1 MTHHYSHVD
10 EGEKRVAAT
19 RVFDVITGG
28 KGGIQ
33 GGPPPRR
40 MTRRS
45 VRTQKTPRARGLRSE
60 VPPGF
65 EPGMVVLLTTRGWY
79 RNKVLE
85 TLAKGF
91 RAARQR
97 LTGVAEL
104 NDEVIDEALRDVRLS
119 LLEGDV
125 EFRVVKRF
133 LERVKEQARGKQV
146 ELRAKSAE
154 YGTKSITPEQAFIA
168 ICQDELV
175 KMMGPVETELK
186 WAKKGPTGIMMC
198 GLQGSGKTTTVGKL
212 ARWLEKTHK
221 KKPMLVAADIYRP
234 AAVEQL
240 KTLGR
245 QLDMPVYSAEGKDPV
260 TICREANNEAA
271 AQGCDVVIFDTAGR
285 LAIDEPLMQELDD
298 INKAVTPAN
307 IFLVLDAM
315 TGQDA
320 VNVAETFN
328 KRLDIDG
335 VIMTKLDGDARGGAA
350 LSVKE
355 ITGKPIKFLGIGE
368 QLDKLEEFRP
378 EGLASRILGM
388 GDIVGLVKDF
398 EQVVD
403 AEKAEEDALRMLKGK
418 FDMQDFLEQIRLIQK
433 MGSLK
438 DLFEKL
444 PFFGGGLP
452 EGVNLDDRELVKIEA
467 MISSMTYEERLNP
480 QVFVATSWEDYST
493 TAGRQAKRRRA
504 DFHPGRVKRISKGSG
519 RTETE
524 VKELLQKFAQM
535 RQMMVQ
541 LGASTG
547 LMGKIPGMKQFGQ
560 MKKLANMDINALM
573 AAGGGMPDMSALGA
587 GGGMPNIPGMPGM
600 PGNVPGM
607 PKGFTPPG
615 TKGAAVGVQAARERQ
630 KSRDKRKA
638 EKAARKK
645 NRR

>member
-1 MTHHYSHVD
+1 M
-10 EGEKRVAAT
+10 
-19 RVFDVITGG
+19 
-28 KGGIQ
+28 
-33 GGPPPRR
+33 
-40 MTRRS
+40 
-45 VRTQKTPRARGLRSE
+45 
-60 VPPGF
+60 
-65 EPGMVVLLTTRGWY
+65 
-79 RNKVLE
+79 LE
-85 TLAKGF
+85 TLSKGF

-104 NDEVIDEALRDVRLS
+104 NDSVIEEALHDVRLS

-133 LERVKEQARGKQV
+133 LERVKEAARGKEV
-146 ELRAKSAE
+146 ELKAKSKE
-154 YGTKSITPEQAFIA
+154 YGTKSITPEQAFVA
-168 ICQDELV
+168 ICQDELI
-175 KMMGPVETELK
+175 KMMGPVETDLR

-198 GLQGSGKTTTVGKL
+198 GLQGSGKTTSCGKL
-212 ARWLEKTHK
+212 ARWLDKTHK
-221 KKPMLVAADIYRP
+221 KKPLLVAADIYRP

-245 QLDMPVYSAEGKDPV
+245 QLDVPVFNIPGKDPV
-260 TICREANNEAA
+260 TICREAAAEAA
-271 AQGCDVVIFDTAGR
+271 AKGCDVIIYDTAGR
-285 LAIDEPLMQELDD
+285 LAIDEPLMQELED
-298 INKAVTPAN
+298 INRSTNPAN

-320 VNVAETFN
+320 VNVADTFN
-328 KRLDIDG
+328 KRLNLDG

-368 QLDKLEEFRP
+368 TLDKLEEFRP

-452 EGVNLDDRELVKIEA
+452 EGVSLDDKELTKIEA
-467 MISSMTYEERLNP
+467 MISSMTMEERLNP
-480 QVFVATSWEDYST
+480 QVFVTTSWEEYAT

-504 DFHPGRVKRISKGSG
+504 DFHPGRVRRLARGSG
-519 RTETE
+519 RGEQE

-547 LMGKIPGMKQFGQ
+547 LMGKIPGLKQFGQ
-560 MKKLANMDINALM
+560 MKKLANMDLNALM
-573 AAGGGMPDMSALGA
+573 GA
-587 GGGMPNIPGMPGM
+587 GGGLPPGLAEGMPAGMPGMPGM
-600 PGNVPGM
+600 PGNIPGL

-615 TKGAAVGVQAARERQ
+615 TKGVVGQSRPNDKQ
-630 KSRDKRKA
+630 KARDKRKA

>member
-1 MTHHYSHVD
+1 
-10 EGEKRVAAT
+10 
-19 RVFDVITGG
+19 
-28 KGGIQ
+28 
-33 GGPPPRR
+33 
-40 MTRRS
+40 
-45 VRTQKTPRARGLRSE
+45 
-60 VPPGF
+60 
-65 EPGMVVLLTTRGWY
+65 
-79 RNKVLE
+79 VLE

-91 RAARQR
+91 RSARQR

-104 NDEVIDEALRDVRLS
+104 TDDVIDEALRDVRLS

-133 LERVKEQARGKQV
+133 LDRVREAARGKQV
-146 ELRAKSAE
+146 ELRAKSQE
-154 YGTKSITPEQAFIA
+154 YGTRSITPEQAFIA
-168 ICQDELV
+168 ICQEELT

-212 ARWLEKTHK
+212 ARYVEKTFK

-245 QLDMPVYSAEGKDPV
+245 QLDVPVYFDSAGGKDPV
-260 TICREANNEAA
+260 TICREGNHAAA

-285 LAIDEPLMQELDD
+285 LAIDEPLMQELED
-298 INKAVTPAN
+298 IDKAVTPAN

-328 KRLDIDG
+328 KRLNLDG

-355 ITGKPIKFLGIGE
+355 ITGKPIKFLGMGE
-368 QLDKLEEFRP
+368 TLDKLEEFRP

-467 MISSMTYEERLNP
+467 MISSMTLEERLNP
-480 QVFVATSWEDYST
+480 QVFVATSWEEFAT
-493 TAGRQAKRRRA
+493 TAGKSSKRRRA
-504 DFHPGRVKRISKGSG
+504 DFEASRVKRIAKGSG
-519 RTETE
+519 RGEHE

-547 LMGKIPGMKQFGQ
+547 LMGKIPGFKQFSQ

-573 AAGGGMPDMSALGA
+573 SGGGLPA
-587 GGGMPNIPGMPGM
+587 GFEGGMPNMPAMPGVPM
-600 PGNVPGM
+600 GNVPGL
-607 PKGFTPPG
+607 PKGYTPPG
-615 TKGAAVGVQAARERQ
+615 TKSLVGATRAQDRQ
-630 KSRDKRKA
+630 KARDKRKA

>member
-1 MTHHYSHVD
+1 
-10 EGEKRVAAT
+10 
-19 RVFDVITGG
+19 
-28 KGGIQ
+28 
-33 GGPPPRR
+33 
-40 MTRRS
+40 
-45 VRTQKTPRARGLRSE
+45 
-60 VPPGF
+60 
-65 EPGMVVLLTTRGWY
+65 
-79 RNKVLE
+79 VLE
-85 TLAKGF
+85 ILGKGF

-104 NDEVIDEALRDVRLS
+104 NDDVIDEALRDVRLS

-133 LERVKEQARGKQV
+133 LERVKEAARGKQV
-146 ELRAKSAE
+146 ELRAKSEE
-154 YGTKSITPEQAFIA
+154 YGTKKITPEQAFVA
-168 ICQDELV
+168 ICQDELI
-175 KMMGPVETELK
+175 KMMGPVDTDLK
-186 WAKKGPTGIMMC
+186 WAKKGATGIMMC

-234 AAVEQL
+234 AAIDQL
-240 KTLGR
+240 ETLGR
-245 QLDMPVYSAEGKDPV
+245 QLDMPVYTARGKDPV
-260 TICREANNEAA
+260 TICREANEAA
-271 AQGCDVVIFDTAGR
+271 MRQGRDVVIYDTAGR

-298 INKAVTPAN
+298 INKAVSPAN

-320 VNVAETFN
+320 VNVADTFN
-328 KRLDIDG
+328 KRLDLDG

-355 ITGKPIKFLGIGE
+355 ITGRPIKFLGIGE

-452 EGVNLDDRELVKIEA
+452 EGVNLDDKELVKIEA
-467 MISSMTYEERLNP
+467 MISSMTREERTNP
-480 QVFVATSWEDYST
+480 QVFVSTSWEEFAT
-493 TAGRQAKRRRA
+493 TSGKNAKRRRA
-504 DFHPGRVKRISKGSG
+504 DFHPGRVKRIANGSG
-519 RTETE
+519 RKENE

-547 LMGKIPGMKQFGQ
+547 LMGKIPGFKQFQQ
-560 MKKLANMDINALM
+560 MKRLANMDLNAIM
-573 AAGGGMPDMSALGA
+573 GA
-587 GGGMPNIPGMPGM
+587 GGGPGGALLGEGAGAPNMPAMPGVPVGNIPGL
-600 PGNVPGM
+600 
-607 PKGFTPPG
+607 PKGYTPPG
-615 TKGAAVGVQAARERQ
+615 TKNAMGQHRHNDRQ
-630 KSRDKRKA
+630 KARDKRKA

>member
-1 MTHHYSHVD
+1 
-10 EGEKRVAAT
+10 
-19 RVFDVITGG
+19 
-28 KGGIQ
+28 
-33 GGPPPRR
+33 
-40 MTRRS
+40 
-45 VRTQKTPRARGLRSE
+45 
-60 VPPGF
+60 
-65 EPGMVVLLTTRGWY
+65 
-79 RNKVLE
+79 VLE

-104 NDEVIDEALRDVRLS
+104 NDEVIEDALRDVRLS

-133 LERVKEQARGKQV
+133 LERVREAARGKEV
-146 ELRAKSAE
+146 ELRAKSKE
-154 YGTKSITPEQAFIA
+154 YGTKTITPEQAFIA
-168 ICQDELV
+168 ICQDELI
-175 KMMGPVETELK
+175 KMMGPVDTELR
-186 WAKKGPTGIMMC
+186 WAKKGATGIMFV
-198 GLQGSGKTTTVGKL
+198 GLQGSGKTTSVGKL

-221 KKPMLVAADIYRP
+221 KKPLLVAADIYRP

-240 KTLGR
+240 RTLGR
-245 QLDMPVYSAEGKDPV
+245 QLDMPVFTIDGKDPV
-260 TICREANNEAA
+260 TICREAAGKA
-271 AQGCDVVIFDTAGR
+271 AQEGCDVIIYDTAGR
-285 LAIDEPLMQELDD
+285 LAIDEPLMQELED
-298 INKAVTPAN
+298 IDKAATPAN

-328 KRLDIDG
+328 QRLNLDG
-335 VIMTKLDGDARGGAA
+335 IIMTKLDGDARGGAA

-355 ITGKPIKFLGIGE
+355 ITGKPIKFLGMGE
-368 QLDKLEEFRP
+368 SLDKLEEFRP

-444 PFFGGGLP
+444 PFFNGGLP
-452 EGVNLDDRELVKIEA
+452 DGVNLDDRELTKIEA
-467 MISSMTYEERLNP
+467 MISSMTREERTNP
-480 QVFVATSWEDYST
+480 QVFVATTWEDFMATS
-493 TAGRQAKRRRA
+493 GRQAKRRRA
-504 DFHPGRVKRISKGSG
+504 DFNPSRVKRVSKGSG
-519 RTETE
+519 RTEIE

-547 LMGKIPGMKQFGQ
+547 LMGKIPGFKQFSQ

-573 AAGGGMPDMSALGA
+573 AGGGMPPGFGDGA
-587 GGGMPNIPGMPGM
+587 GMPNMPQMPGV
-600 PGNVPGM
+600 PTGNVPGL
-607 PKGFTPPG
+607 PKGYNPPG
-615 TKGAAVGVQAARERQ
+615 SKGVVGQPRPVDKQ

>member
-1 MTHHYSHVD
+1 M
-10 EGEKRVAAT
+10 
-19 RVFDVITGG
+19 
-28 KGGIQ
+28 
-33 GGPPPRR
+33 
-40 MTRRS
+40 
-45 VRTQKTPRARGLRSE
+45 
-60 VPPGF
+60 
-65 EPGMVVLLTTRGWY
+65 
-79 RNKVLE
+79 LE

-91 RAARQR
+91 KAARQR

-104 NDEVIDEALRDVRLS
+104 SDDVIEDALRDVRLS

-125 EFRVVKRF
+125 EFSVVKRF
-133 LERVKEQARGKQV
+133 LERVREAARGKEV
-146 ELRAKSAE
+146 ELKAKSKE
-154 YGTKSITPEQAFIA
+154 YGTVKITPEQAFIA
-168 ICQDELV
+168 ICQDELT
-175 KMMGPVETELK
+175 KMMGPVDTEFK
-186 WAKKGPTGIMMC
+186 WAKKGPTGIMVC
-198 GLQGSGKTTTVGKL
+198 GLQGSGKTTSVGKL
-212 ARWLEKTHK
+212 ARWLEKTHS

-245 QLDMPVYSAEGKDPV
+245 QLGMPVFSLEGKDPV
-260 TICREANNEAA
+260 TICREGTAKAIQE
-271 AQGCDVVIFDTAGR
+271 GCDIVLYDTAGR
-285 LAIDEPLMQELDD
+285 LAIDEPLMQELED
-298 INKAVTPAN
+298 IDKAVMPAN

-320 VNVAETFN
+320 VNVAKTFN
-328 KRLDIDG
+328 QRLNLDG

-355 ITGKPIKFLGIGE
+355 FTGKPIKFLGMGE
-368 QLDKLEEFRP
+368 GLDKLEEFRP

-418 FDMQDFLEQIRLIQK
+418 FDMQDFLEQIKLIQK

-452 EGVNLDDRELVKIEA
+452 DGVNLDDRELTKIEA
-467 MISSMTYEERLNP
+467 MISSMTTEERLNP
-480 QVFVATSWEDYST
+480 QVFVATTWEEFMATS
-493 TAGRQAKRRRA
+493 GRQAKRRRA
-504 DFHPGRVKRISKGSG
+504 DFDPGRVKRVSKGSG
-519 RTETE
+519 RSEQE

-547 LMGKIPGMKQFGQ
+547 LMGKIPGFKQFSQ
-560 MKKLANMDINALM
+560 MKKLAGMDINALM
-573 AAGGGMPDMSALGA
+573 SAGGGMPPGLLGE
-587 GGGMPNIPGMPGM
+587 GGMPNMPNMPGIPTGNL
-600 PGNVPGM
+600 PGL
-607 PKGFTPPG
+607 PKGYTPPG
-615 TKGAAVGVQAARERQ
+615 SKGVVGAVRAQDKQ
-630 KSRDKRKA
+630 KSKDKRKA

-645 NRR
+645 SRR

>member
-1 MTHHYSHVD
+1 M
-10 EGEKRVAAT
+10 
-19 RVFDVITGG
+19 
-28 KGGIQ
+28 
-33 GGPPPRR
+33 
-40 MTRRS
+40 
-45 VRTQKTPRARGLRSE
+45 
-60 VPPGF
+60 
-65 EPGMVVLLTTRGWY
+65 
-79 RNKVLE
+79 LE
-85 TLAKGF
+85 TLSKGF

-104 NDEVIDEALRDVRLS
+104 NDDVIDEALRDVRLS

-146 ELRAKSAE
+146 ELRAKSQE

-175 KMMGPVETELK
+175 KMMGPVETELR

-198 GLQGSGKTTTVGKL
+198 GLQGSGKTTTTGKL
-212 ARWLEKTHK
+212 ARYVEKTHK

-260 TICREANNEAA
+260 TICREAQNEAIA
-271 AQGCDVVIFDTAGR
+271 KGCDVIIFDTAGR
-285 LAIDEPLMQELDD
+285 LAIDEPLMQELED
-298 INKAVTPAN
+298 IDKAVTPAN

-328 KRLDIDG
+328 KRLNLDG

-368 QLDKLEEFRP
+368 SLDKLEEFRP

-467 MISSMTYEERLNP
+467 MISSMTLEERVNP
-480 QVFVATSWEDYST
+480 QVFVETSWEDFAT
-493 TAGRQAKRRRA
+493 TSGRQAKRRRA

-519 RTETE
+519 RGENE

-547 LMGKIPGMKQFGQ
+547 LMGKIPGFKQFSQ

-573 AAGGGMPDMSALGA
+573 GA
-587 GGGMPNIPGMPGM
+587 GGGLPAGFGGEGGMPNMPAMPGV
-600 PGNVPGM
+600 PSGNVPGL

-615 TKGAAVGVQAARERQ
+615 TKSLVGAQAARDKQ
-630 KSRDKRKA
+630 KARDKRKA

>member
-1 MTHHYSHVD
+1 M
-10 EGEKRVAAT
+10 
-19 RVFDVITGG
+19 
-28 KGGIQ
+28 
-33 GGPPPRR
+33 
-40 MTRRS
+40 
-45 VRTQKTPRARGLRSE
+45 
-60 VPPGF
+60 
-65 EPGMVVLLTTRGWY
+65 
-79 RNKVLE
+79 LE

-91 RAARQR
+91 KAARQR

-104 NDEVIDEALRDVRLS
+104 TDDVIEDALRDVRLS

-133 LERVKEQARGKQV
+133 LERVREAAHGKQV
-146 ELRAKSAE
+146 ELRAKSKE
-154 YGTKSITPEQAFIA
+154 YGTRTITPEQAFIA

-175 KMMGPVETELK
+175 KMMGPVDTELR
-186 WAKKGPTGIMMC
+186 WAKKGPTGIMMV
-198 GLQGSGKTTTVGKL
+198 GLQGSGKTTTVGKV

-221 KKPMLVAADIYRP
+221 KKPLLVAADIYRP

-245 QLDMPVYSAEGKDPV
+245 QLGMPVWSMEGKDPV
-260 TICREANNEAA
+260 TICREAAGEAA
-271 AQGCDVVIFDTAGR
+271 RHGSDVILYDTAGR
-285 LAIDEPLMQELDD
+285 LAIDEPLMQELED
-298 INKAVTPAN
+298 IDKAATPAN

-320 VNVAETFN
+320 VNVADTFN
-328 KRLDIDG
+328 TRLNLDG

-355 ITGKPIKFLGIGE
+355 ITGKPIKFLGMGE
-368 QLDKLEEFRP
+368 SLDKLEEFRP

-388 GDIVGLVKDF
+388 GDVVGLVKDF

-452 EGVNLDDRELVKIEA
+452 EGVNLDDRELTKIEA
-467 MISSMTYEERLNP
+467 MISSMTREERMNP
-480 QVFVATSWEDYST
+480 QVFVATTWEDFMST
-493 TAGRQAKRRRA
+493 SGKSAKRRRA
-504 DFHPGRVKRISKGSG
+504 DFDPGRVKRVSRGSG
-519 RTETE
+519 RSENE

-547 LMGKIPGMKQFGQ
+547 LMGKIPGFKQFSQ
-560 MKKLANMDINALM
+560 MKRLGNMDLNQLM
-573 AAGGGMPDMSALGA
+573 AAGGGMPAGLGEA
-587 GGGMPNIPGMPGM
+587 VGMPNMPAMPGV
-600 PGNVPGM
+600 PTGNVPGL
-607 PKGFTPPG
+607 PKGYTPPG
-615 TKGAAVGVQAARERQ
+615 TKGLVGQQRAGDKQ
-630 KSRDKRKA
+630 KAKDKRKA

>member
-1 MTHHYSHVD
+1 
-10 EGEKRVAAT
+10 
-19 RVFDVITGG
+19 
-28 KGGIQ
+28 
-33 GGPPPRR
+33 
-40 MTRRS
+40 
-45 VRTQKTPRARGLRSE
+45 
-60 VPPGF
+60 
-65 EPGMVVLLTTRGWY
+65 
-79 RNKVLE
+79 VLE
-85 TLAKGF
+85 TLSKGF

-104 NDEVIDEALRDVRLS
+104 TDDLIDEALRDVRLS

-133 LERVKEQARGKQV
+133 LDRVREAARGKQV
-146 ELRAKSAE
+146 ELRAKSQE
-154 YGTKSITPEQAFIA
+154 YGTKTITPEQAFVAIA
-168 ICQDELV
+168 QDELV
-175 KMMGPVETELK
+175 KMMGPVDTDLK
-186 WAKKGPTGIMMC
+186 WAKKGATGFMVV

-212 ARWLEKTHK
+212 ARYLEKTHS
-221 KKPMLVAADIYRP
+221 KKPMLVAADVYRP

-245 QLDMPVYSAEGKDPV
+245 QLSMPVFSVDGSKDPV
-260 TICREANNEAA
+260 AICREANQAA
-271 AQGCDVVIFDTAGR
+271 NQQGCDVVIFDTAGR

-298 INKAVTPAN
+298 IDKAVTPAN

-328 KRLDIDG
+328 KRLNIDG

-355 ITGKPIKFLGIGE
+355 ITGKPIKFLGMGE
-368 QLDKLEEFRP
+368 SLDKLEEFRP

-418 FDMQDFLEQIRLIQK
+418 FDMQDFLEQIKLIQK

-438 DLFEKL
+438 DLFAKL
-444 PFFGGGLP
+444 PFFSGGMP
-452 EGVNLDDRELVKIEA
+452 EGVNLDDRELTKIEA
-467 MISSMTYEERLNP
+467 MISSMTIEERVEP
-480 QVFVATSWEDYST
+480 QVFVSTTWEDFAT
-493 TAGRQAKRRRA
+493 TAGKQAKRRRA
-504 DFHPGRVKRISKGSG
+504 DFHPGRVQRIAKGSG
-519 RTETE
+519 RSETE

-547 LMGKIPGMKQFGQ
+547 LMGKIPGLKQFGQ
-560 MKKLANMDINALM
+560 MKKLANMDIGALM
-573 AAGGGMPDMSALGA
+573 GA
-587 GGGMPNIPGMPGM
+587 GGGLPDGLLGPGGMPNMPNMPGLPTGNL
-600 PGNVPGM
+600 PGL
-607 PKGFTPPG
+607 PKGYNPPG
-615 TKGAAVGVQAARERQ
+615 TKGAVGQVRASDRQ

-645 NRR
+645 SRR

>member
-1 MTHHYSHVD
+1 
-10 EGEKRVAAT
+10 
-19 RVFDVITGG
+19 
-28 KGGIQ
+28 
-33 GGPPPRR
+33 
-40 MTRRS
+40 
-45 VRTQKTPRARGLRSE
+45 
-60 VPPGF
+60 
-65 EPGMVVLLTTRGWY
+65 
-79 RNKVLE
+79 VLE

-97 LTGVAEL
+97 FTGVAEL
-104 NDEVIDEALRDVRLS
+104 NDDVIDEALRDVRLS

-133 LERVKEQARGKQV
+133 LDRVKEAARGKQV

-154 YGTKSITPEQAFIA
+154 YGTKTITPEQAFVA
-168 ICQDELV
+168 ICQDELI
-175 KMMGPVETELK
+175 KMMGPVETDLK

-212 ARWLEKTHK
+212 ARYLEKTHK
-221 KKPMLVAADIYRP
+221 KKPMLVAADVYRP
-234 AAVEQL
+234 AAIEQL

-245 QLDMPVYSAEGKDPV
+245 QLEMPVFSIDGNKDPV
-260 TICREANNEAA
+260 TICREANQAA
-271 AQGCDVVIFDTAGR
+271 AREGCDVVIFDTAGR
-285 LAIDEPLMQELDD
+285 LAIDEPLMQELED
-298 INKAVTPAN
+298 IDKAVTPAN

-328 KRLDIDG
+328 KRLNLDG

-355 ITGKPIKFLGIGE
+355 ITGKPIKFLGMGE
-368 QLDKLEEFRP
+368 TLDKLEEFRP

-444 PFFGGGLP
+444 PFFNGGLP
-452 EGVNLDDRELVKIEA
+452 EGVNLDDRELTKIEA
-467 MISSMTYEERLNP
+467 MISSMTIKERVDP
-480 QVFVATSWEDYST
+480 QVFVATSWEDFAT
-493 TAGRQAKRRRA
+493 TAGKSAKRRRA
-504 DFHPGRVKRISKGSG
+504 DFHPSRVKRIATGSG
-519 RTETE
+519 RTENE

-547 LMGKIPGMKQFGQ
+547 LMGKIPGFKQFQQ
-560 MKKLANMDINALM
+560 MKKLANMDIGALM
-573 AAGGGMPDMSALGA
+573 GA
-587 GGGMPNIPGMPGM
+587 GGGMPPGLLEGGGGGMPGM
-600 PGNVPGM
+600 PAMPGVPTGNIPGL
-607 PKGFTPPG
+607 PKGYTPPG
-615 TKGAAVGVQAARERQ
+615 TPGRAAPQMRANDRQ
-630 KSRDKRKA
+630 KARDKRKA

>member
-1 MTHHYSHVD
+1 M
-10 EGEKRVAAT
+10 
-19 RVFDVITGG
+19 
-28 KGGIQ
+28 
-33 GGPPPRR
+33 
-40 MTRRS
+40 
-45 VRTQKTPRARGLRSE
+45 
-60 VPPGF
+60 
-65 EPGMVVLLTTRGWY
+65 
-79 RNKVLE
+79 LE

-104 NDEVIDEALRDVRLS
+104 TDDVIEDALRDVRLS

-133 LERVKEQARGKQV
+133 LERVREQAKGKEV
-146 ELRAKSAE
+146 ELRAKSKE

-168 ICQDELV
+168 ICQDELI
-175 KMMGPVETELK
+175 KMMGPVDTDIRWSTGK
-186 WAKKGPTGIMMC
+186 APTGIMVV
-198 GLQGSGKTTTVGKL
+198 GLQGSGKTTSVGKL

-221 KKPMLVAADIYRP
+221 KKPLLVAADIYRP

-245 QLDMPVYSAEGKDPV
+245 QLGMPVFNIPGKDPV
-260 TICREANNEAA
+260 TICREASTEAA
-271 AQGCDVVIFDTAGR
+271 KEGCDVIIYDTAGR
-285 LAIDEPLMQELDD
+285 LAIDEPLMQELED
-298 INKAVTPAN
+298 IDRNAKPAN

-320 VNVAETFN
+320 VNVADTFN
-328 KRLDIDG
+328 KRLNLDG

-355 ITGKPIKFLGIGE
+355 ITGKPIKFLGMGE

-418 FDMQDFLEQIRLIQK
+418 FDMQDFLDQIRLIQK

-438 DLFEKL
+438 GLMEKL

-467 MISSMTYEERLNP
+467 MISSMTTEERLNP
-480 QVFVATSWEDYST
+480 QVFVATSWEEIT
-493 TAGRQAKRRRA
+493 TTSGKSAKRRRA
-504 DFHPGRVKRISKGSG
+504 DFDTSRVARVSRGSG
-519 RTETE
+519 RTEAE

-547 LMGKIPGMKQFGQ
+547 LMGKIPGMKQFSQ

-573 AAGGGMPDMSALGA
+573 AAGGGMPPGFGEGA
-587 GGGMPNIPGMPGM
+587 GGLPGMPALPGV
-600 PGNVPGM
+600 PVGNVPGL
-607 PKGFTPPG
+607 PKGYTPPG
-615 TKGAAVGVQAARERQ
+615 TKSAVGATRASDKA

>member
-1 MTHHYSHVD
+1 M
-10 EGEKRVAAT
+10 
-19 RVFDVITGG
+19 
-28 KGGIQ
+28 
-33 GGPPPRR
+33 
-40 MTRRS
+40 
-45 VRTQKTPRARGLRSE
+45 
-60 VPPGF
+60 
-65 EPGMVVLLTTRGWY
+65 
-79 RNKVLE
+79 LE

-91 RAARQR
+91 KAARQR

-104 NDEVIDEALRDVRLS
+104 SDDVIEDALRDVRLS

-133 LERVKEQARGKQV
+133 LERVKEAARGKQV
-146 ELRAKSAE
+146 ELRAKSKE

-168 ICQDELV
+168 ICQDELT
-175 KMMGPVETELK
+175 KMMGPVDTDLQ
-186 WAKKGPTGIMMC
+186 WAKKGPTGIMFV
-198 GLQGSGKTTTVGKL
+198 GLQGSGKTTSVGKL
-212 ARWLEKTHK
+212 ARYLETKHG

-245 QLDMPVYSAEGKDPV
+245 QLSMPVFSLEGKDPV
-260 TICREANNEAA
+260 TICREANEAA
-271 AQGCDVVIFDTAGR
+271 AQQGCDVVIFDTAGR
-285 LAIDEPLMQELDD
+285 LAIDEPLMQELED
-298 INKAVTPAN
+298 IDKATHPAN

-328 KRLDIDG
+328 KRLDISG

-355 ITGKPIKFLGIGE
+355 ITGKPIKFLGMGE

-418 FDMQDFLEQIRLIQK
+418 FDMQDFLEQIKLIQK

-452 EGVNLDDRELVKIEA
+452 EGVNLDDRELTKIEA
-467 MISSMTYEERLNP
+467 MISSMTLEERLNP
-480 QVFVATSWEDYST
+480 QVFVATSWEDYT
-493 TAGRQAKRRRA
+493 TTGGRGAKRRRA
-504 DFHPGRVKRISKGSG
+504 DFDSGRVKRIAKGSG
-519 RTETE
+519 RGEQE

-547 LMGKIPGMKQFGQ
+547 LMGKIPGFKQFSQ

-573 AAGGGMPDMSALGA
+573 SAGGGMEGL
-587 GGGMPNIPGMPGM
+587 PGMPGM
-600 PGNVPGM
+600 PGMPGIPTGNVPGL
-607 PKGFTPPG
+607 PKGYSPPG
-615 TKGAAVGVQAARERQ
+615 TKGAIGVARPIDRA
-630 KSRDKRKA
+630 KARDKRKA

-645 NRR
+645 NRK